1 MDFNKLTDEEK
12 NFLVQCL
19 PPNQTGDKIYEKI
32 TGRANNSIDFSVLSS
47 EVNLL
52 HTAQENFDVA
62 WDNFYKS
69 IVPLLD
75 PLDRFWQI
83 VDSLKDRLVNCDFN
97 AKAAIREMFRLSQV
111 SGPGRKEFSF
121 SELVQFAKTWDELSG
136 NLYEPLFEVITGK
149 SDDGYGDLLDS
160 LPLAGKVIYE
170 QCLKGQIK
178 NNQDLLDKIHSQEN
192 SHHLPDFIF
201 NGENY
206 FAMNL
211 MDTAKKRVHLE
222 LDEVQ

>member
-1 MDFNKLTDEEK
+1 MPTENDD
-12 NFLVQCL
+12 
-19 PPNQTGDKIYEKI
+19 IYEKLI
-32 TGRANNSIDFSVLSS
+32 GKASTTIDFSVLSS
-47 EVNLL
+47 EVKMLQA
-52 HTAQENFDVA
+52 AQEKFDTA
-62 WDNFYKS
+62 WNNFYKHT
-69 IVPLLD
+69 VPLLD
-75 PLDRFWQI
+75 LARFWQI
-83 VDSLKDRLVNCDFN
+83 VDSLKNRLINCDFN
-97 AKAAIREMFRLSQV
+97 AEAAIQEMFRLSQV
-111 SGPGRKEFSF
+111 PSSTRKEFSF